1 MHFAPPDETHER
13 ESPSLFQLS
22 GPTIPRGQRWKALAS
37 PSYRV
42 IVPPPTRGSISQ
54 AAKETVNSRHGCC
67 FSDSREPGSH
77 SLNLKLRTILWLSQR
92 DLKWSR
98 FCLRRLR

>member
-67 FSDSREPGSH
+67 FSRFTRARK
-77 SLNLKLRTILWLSQR
+77 SLTKSKVTLRSFGFRSAILNGR
-92 DLKWSR
+92 V
-98 FCLRRLR
+98 FFA